1 MLKTILVQISLVI
14 MLMAG
19 SPFYA
24 QAIEKMSAADL
35 QAVCQAFDNNS
46 ESMTIDKDQSLCAMY
61 LKGYLAGEKLYRAEK
76 IPAATFRQ
84 KALESRA
91 GGLLEKYQLAD
102 DVSYC
107 IPKSSTIKDIALLIN
122 KQKPASDSSAESLIK
137 NVLKQNFQCSE

>member
-1 MLKTILVQISLVI
+1 MLKTILVQILLVI
-14 MLMAG
+14 LLMAG
-19 SPFYA
+19 SSFYA
-24 QAIEKMSAADL
+24 QAIEKMSAAEL
-35 QAVCQAFDNNS
+35 QTVCQAFETKS
-46 ESMTIDKDQSLCAMY
+46 ESVTIDNEQSLCAMY

-102 DVSYC
+102 DVRYC
-107 IPKSSTIKDIALLIN
+107 IPKSTTIKDIALLIN
-122 KQKPASDSSAESLIK
+122 KQKPANESSAESLLK